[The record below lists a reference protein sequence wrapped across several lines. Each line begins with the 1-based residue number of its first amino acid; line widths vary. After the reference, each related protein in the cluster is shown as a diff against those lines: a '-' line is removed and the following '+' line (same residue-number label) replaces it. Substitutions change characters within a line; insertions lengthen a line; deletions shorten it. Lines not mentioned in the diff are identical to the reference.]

1 MVILDKLYE
10 WANDQCQYTLIHE
23 LFQNALFFNTAAAA
37 GIAGIKIRRESN
49 SGFKETI
56 PNYFAIS
63 FGGQGIGKNM
73 SFDLAEYLYK
83 EMFNSYIAHSE
94 AFYNKHYDSKN
105 DKCDIRYIG
114 ISSPFIPVNSSWQ
127 GIQKTAQTVCDQN
140 FGSINITTDELG
152 DEITGMSEIL
162 KMMKTAWDTG
172 SSRGPV
178 NVSEG
183 GKGYFEATNVPFNSL
198 FFGAPG
204 PFNLVPK
211 KKEKLL
217 EYYLSGGIRRTFIL
231 HIDEYKKSSN
241 RNKSFE
247 TAPAS
252 LYKDIEEYK
261 KSLREFLNSTKY
273 IDMPTDIYKM
283 LTDYNIEQEGIRET
297 LNSDISEN
305 LGAPKKIEKLMGLLA
320 ILDLSS
326 KITEDHLRFAIKF
339 TETLDATV
347 MDTVEIKPI
356 YMEIYEELLRR
367 NFAARTDII
376 KAVKDV
382 TVKTLEQEMILVK
395 EHASMQ
401 GNSLIQKE
409 ADGIVKYKIEKL
421 SQASL
426 DNVVLSYCANMNKYD
441 PSGFTRAEGKFENI
455 HKIVN
460 SECKYSAGL
469 FKGQYVEVDE
479 GMGPQS
485 VWKDGYINDAN
496 YLKEQSLFII
506 DVDEGLTIEDA
517 KSLFQNIT
525 YLITT
530 TKSHQK
536 DKNGVICDRFRL
548 IFPTVSTFHLEPEI
562 YKEMYVNV
570 LNSLGMELADSK
582 CRNASRWY
590 YGNPDG
596 EHWYNITDQK
606 LDIRHYIPDSAEKQ
620 QADQA
625 ISRFE
630 DGDAPADFRISGA
643 IRWFLS
649 NTSKG
654 NRNDN
659 FFALC
664 MILKNKIKAPDWDI
678 WAENANSCL
687 SDPQTKSEVRSTIN
701 SAARRHN

>member
-10 WANDQCQYTLIHE
+10 WANDQCQYVLIHE
-23 LFQNALFFNTAAAA
+23 LFYNALFFNTAAAA

-241 RNKSFE
+241 RNKTFE
-247 TAPAS
+247 TAPSS
-252 LYKDIEEYK
+252 LYKDIEDYK
-261 KSLREFLNSTKY
+261 QSLRSFLNETKY
-273 IDMPTDIYKM
+273 IDMPTDVYKL
-283 LTDYNIEQEGIRET
+283 LTDYNIEQEGIRESM
-297 LNSDISEN
+297 NSDISEN

-326 KITEDHLRFAIKF
+326 TITEEHLRFAIKF

-347 MDTVEIKPI
+347 METVEIKPI
-356 YMEIYEELLRR
+356 YLEIYEELLRR
-367 NFAARTDII
+367 KFAARTDII

-401 GNSLIQKE
+401 GNSLIEKE
-409 ADGIVKYKIEKL
+409 ADGIIKYKIEKL
-421 SQASL
+421 SESSL
-426 DNVVLSYCANMNKYD
+426 DRITLSYCANMNKYD
-441 PSGFTRAEGKFENI
+441 PSGFVKAEGKFEDLY
-455 HKIVN
+455 KIVN

-479 GMGPQS
+479 GMGPQQ
-485 VWKDGYINDAN
+485 VWKDGYITDAN

-506 DVDEGLTIEDA
+506 DVDDGLTIDDA
-517 KSLFQNIT
+517 KNLFSNLT

-536 DKNGVICDRFRL
+536 FKNGVQCDRFRFIL
-548 IFPTVSTFHLEPEI
+548 PTVSTFHLEPEV
-562 YKEMYVNV
+562 YRDMYMNV
-570 LNSLGMELADSK
+570 INSLGISEADSK

-590 YGNPDG
+590 YGNKDG
-596 EHWYNITDQK
+596 EYWYNITDQK

-620 QADQA
+620 KADEA
-625 ISRFE
+625 IANYEKLDSPS
-630 DGDAPADFRISGA
+630 DIRISGA
-643 IRWFLS
+643 VKWFLS

-664 MILKNKIKAPDWDI
+664 MVLKNKIKAPDWDV
-678 WAENANSCL
+678 WAIHANDCL
-687 SDPQTKSEVRSTIN
+687 SDPQSQTEVRTTIN
-701 SAARRHN
+701 SAARRHS

>member
-23 LFQNALFFNTAAAA
+23 LFYNALFFNTAAAA
-37 GIAGIKIRRESN
+37 SIAGIKIRRESN

-63 FGGQGIGKNM
+63 FGSQGLGKNH
-73 SFDLAEYLYK
+73 SFDLAEYLFK
-83 EMFNSYIAHSE
+83 EMYNSYIAHAE

-105 DKCDIRYIG
+105 DKCDLRYIG

-140 FGSINITTDELG
+140 FGSVNVISDELA

-247 TAPAS
+247 TAPVS
-252 LYKDIEEYK
+252 LYKDIEDYK
-261 KSLREFLNSTKY
+261 KSLREFLNSTSY
-273 IDMPTDIYKM
+273 IEMPTDIYKM

-326 KITEDHLRFAIKF
+326 KITEEHLRFAIQF

-347 MDTVEIKPI
+347 METVEIKPI
-356 YMEIYEELLRR
+356 YLEIYEELLRR

-382 TVKTLEQEMILVK
+382 TVKTLENEMILVK

-426 DNVVLSYCANMNKYD
+426 DNVVLSYCQNMNKYD
-441 PSGFTRAEGKFENI
+441 PSGFVRAEGKFENL

-485 VWKDGYINDAN
+485 VWKDGYITDAN

-506 DVDEGLTIEDA
+506 DVDEGLTLEDA
-517 KSLFQNIT
+517 KSLFQNLT

-606 LDIRHYIPDSAEKQ
+606 LDIRHYIPHSAEKQ

-630 DGDAPADFRISGA
+630 DGDAPSDFRISGA

-664 MILKNKIKAPDWDI
+664 MILKNKIKAPDWDT
-678 WAENANSCL
+678 WAEHANTCL
-687 SDPQTKSEVRSTIN
+687 SEPQTKSEVRSTIN

>member
-326 KITEDHLRFAIKF
+326 KITDDHLRFAIKF

>member
-73 SFDLAEYLYK
+73 SFDLAEYLFK

-247 TAPAS
+247 TAPVS
-252 LYKDIEEYK
+252 LYKDIEDYK
-261 KSLREFLNSTKY
+261 KSLRDFLNSTRY

-320 ILDLSS
+320 ILDLSPI
-326 KITEDHLRFAIKF
+326 ITEEHLRFAIKF
-339 TETLDATV
+339 TETLDSTV
-347 MDTVEIKPI
+347 METVEIKPI

-382 TVKTLEQEMILVK
+382 TVKTLEHEMILVK

-426 DNVVLSYCANMNKYD
+426 DNVVLSYCSNMNKYD
-441 PSGFTRAEGKFENI
+441 PSGFTRAEGKFENL

-469 FKGQYVEVDE
+469 FRGQYVEVDE

-517 KSLFQNIT
+517 KSLFQNLT

-536 DKNGVICDRFRL
+536 DKNGILCDRFRL

-570 LNSLGMELADSK
+570 LNSLGMELADTK

-590 YGNPDG
+590 YGNPNG

-630 DGDAPADFRISGA
+630 EKDAPADFRISGA

-654 NRNDN
+654 NRDDN
-659 FFALC
+659 LFALC
-664 MILKNKIKAPDWDI
+664 MILKNKIKAPDWVI
-678 WAENANSCL
+678 WAEQANACL

-701 SAARRHN
+701 SSSRRHN

>member
-1 MVILDKLYE
+1 MVILDKLYD
-10 WANDQCQYTLIHE
+10 WANDQCQYILIHE
-23 LFQNALFFNTAAAA
+23 LFYNALFFNTAAAA

-63 FGGQGIGKNM
+63 FGSMGLGKNH

-105 DKCDIRYIG
+105 DKCDTRYIG

-140 FGSINITTDELG
+140 FGSVNIISDEIA

-198 FFGAPG
+198 LFGAPG

-241 RNKSFE
+241 RNKTFE
-247 TAPAS
+247 TAPSS
-252 LYKDIEEYK
+252 LYKDIEDYK
-261 KSLREFLNSTKY
+261 QSLRSFLNETKY
-273 IDMPTDIYKM
+273 IDMPTDVYKL
-283 LTDYNIEQEGIRET
+283 LTDYNIEQEGIRESM
-297 LNSDISEN
+297 NSDISEN

-326 KITEDHLRFAIKF
+326 TITEEHLRFAIKF

-347 MDTVEIKPI
+347 METVEIKPI
-356 YMEIYEELLRR
+356 YLEIYEELLRR
-367 NFAARTDII
+367 KFAARTDII

-401 GNSLIQKE
+401 GNSLIEKE
-409 ADGIVKYKIEKL
+409 ADGIIKYKIEKL
-421 SQASL
+421 SESSL
-426 DNVVLSYCANMNKYD
+426 DRITLSYCANMNKYD
-441 PSGFTRAEGKFENI
+441 PSGFVKAEGKFEDLY
-455 HKIVN
+455 KIVN

-479 GMGPQS
+479 GMGPQQ
-485 VWKDGYINDAN
+485 VWKDGYITDAN

-506 DVDEGLTIEDA
+506 DVDEGLTIDDA
-517 KSLFQNIT
+517 KNLFSNLT

-536 DKNGVICDRFRL
+536 FKNGVQCDRFRL
-548 IFPTVSTFHLEPEI
+548 ILPTVSTFHLEPEV
-562 YKEMYVNV
+562 YKDMYMNV
-570 LNSLGMELADSK
+570 INSLGISEADSK

-590 YGNPDG
+590 YGNKDG
-596 EHWYNITDQK
+596 EYWYNITDQK

-620 QADQA
+620 KADEA
-625 ISRFE
+625 IANYE
-630 DGDAPADFRISGA
+630 KLDAPSDIRISGA
-643 IRWFLS
+643 VKWFLS

-664 MILKNKIKAPDWDI
+664 MVLKNKIKAPDWDV
-678 WAENANSCL
+678 WAIHANDCL
-687 SDPQTKSEVRSTIN
+687 SDPQSQTEVRTTIN

>member
-1 MVILDKLYE
+1 MVILDKLYD

-23 LFQNALFFNTAAAA
+23 LFYNALFFNTAAAA

-73 SFDLAEYLYK
+73 SFDLAEYLFK
-83 EMFNSYIAHSE
+83 EMFNSYIAHAE

-241 RNKSFE
+241 RNKTFE
-247 TAPAS
+247 TAPSS
-252 LYKDIEEYK
+252 LYKEIEDYK
-261 KSLREFLNSTKY
+261 QSLRSFLNETKY
-273 IDMPTDIYKM
+273 IDMHTDVYKL
-283 LTDYNIEQEGIRET
+283 LTDYNIEQEGIRESM
-297 LNSDISEN
+297 NSDISEN

-326 KITEDHLRFAIKF
+326 TITEEHLRFAIKF

-347 MDTVEIKPI
+347 METVEIKPI
-356 YMEIYEELLRR
+356 YLEIYEELLRR
-367 NFAARTDII
+367 KFAARTDII

-401 GNSLIQKE
+401 GNSLIEKE
-409 ADGIVKYKIEKL
+409 ADGIIKYKIEKL
-421 SQASL
+421 SESSL
-426 DNVVLSYCANMNKYD
+426 DRITLSYCANMNKYD
-441 PSGFTRAEGKFENI
+441 PSGFVKAEGKFEDLY
-455 HKIVN
+455 KIVN

-479 GMGPQS
+479 GMGPQQ
-485 VWKDGYINDAN
+485 VWKDGYITDSN

-506 DVDEGLTIEDA
+506 DVDEGLTIDDA
-517 KSLFQNIT
+517 KNLFSNLT

-536 DKNGVICDRFRL
+536 FKNGVQCDRFRL
-548 IFPTVSTFHLEPEI
+548 ILPTVSTFHLEPEV
-562 YKEMYVNV
+562 YRDMYMNV
-570 LNSLGMELADSK
+570 INSLGISEADSK

-590 YGNPDG
+590 YGNKDG
-596 EHWYNITDQK
+596 EYWYNITDQK

-620 QADQA
+620 KADEA
-625 ISRFE
+625 IANYE
-630 DGDAPADFRISGA
+630 KLDAPSDIRISGA
-643 IRWFLS
+643 VKWFLS

-664 MILKNKIKAPDWDI
+664 MVLKNKIKAPDWDV
-678 WAENANSCL
+678 WAIHANDCL
-687 SDPQTKSEVRSTIN
+687 SDPQSQTEVRTTIN
-701 SAARRHN
+701 SAARRHS